1 MTDSARRGGQQARA
15 RVRPLDRWPQ
25 LRPDDRGC
33 GKVNRRVDVPRLQIE
48 LLGPGGTRCS
58 GLPVGWWTRPARYR
72 VPPRARRPCRTIPIH
87 GTGMVWLWSPMMA
100 VGQGAGHDRAQQ
112 AGPQGDPRSHGASPR
127 PIGAAIRLSLAAA
140 PAVLGVQHDAARTP
154 SRRRASVSATRCRNS
169 LGFWF
174 QDRRSTA
181 RRSDRLTNRDPALPA
196 LTDCAHGTDNLAW
209 KSH

>member
-1 MTDSARRGGQQARA
+1 MTGVVAKSIAVLMCRGCRSNCSARAAPAARDCPLGDGRG
-15 RVRPLDRWPQ
+15 L
-25 LRPDDRGC
+25 PDIGYHREHGAPVTPSRYTAPGWC
-33 GKVNRRVDVPRLQIE
+33 GSVVADDGG
-48 LLGPGGTRCS
+48 GPGARDTIAPSKPAHKETR
-58 GLPVGWWTRPARYR
+58 A
-72 VPPRARRPCRTIPIH
+72 AN
-87 GTGMVWLWSPMMA
+87 
-100 VGQGAGHDRAQQ
+100 
-112 AGPQGDPRSHGASPR
+112 GASPR

-174 QDRRSTA
+174 QERRSTA
-181 RRSDRLTNRDPALPA
+181 RRSDRLTNGDPALPA